1 MEAKKHSSHPHLTGE
16 YRWGDVGQLILFIL
30 FMVIWV
36 SDSFILQYSV
46 FLTGIIPNAIRMP
59 VAILVFATGG
69 WLALRGMRQ
78 VFGTERSTPGVIRS
92 GVFRVVRHPI
102 YTGALL
108 FYLGAILSTLSL
120 ASAAF
125 WIVILIFYYGISRY
139 EEKILIEEFG
149 QDYLNYKKKTG
160 MLFPRLFN

>member
-16 YRWGDVGQLILFIL
+16 HRWGDMGQLILFIL
-30 FMVIWV
+30 FMMIWV

-46 FLTGIIPNAIRMP
+46 FLTDIIPNAIRMP
-59 VAILVFATGG
+59 VAILVFVTGG
-69 WLALRGMRQ
+69 WLAFRGMRQ
-78 VFGTERSTPGVIRS
+78 VFGSEKSKPGVISS
-92 GVFRVVRHPI
+92 GVFRLVRHPI

-125 WIVILIFYYGISRY
+125 WIVILVFYYRIARY
-139 EEKILIEEFG
+139 EENILIQEFG

-160 MLFPRLFN
+160 MLFPKVFS